1 MGLFVSLS
9 AFAQKMRLA
18 FEGQRWFDLVRN
30 GKVLEVMNSLNSRD
44 SGRKKMASFTENSLL
59 MPVPQT
65 QIDSNP
71 NLTQNKGY

>member
-1 MGLFVSLS
+1 
-9 AFAQKMRLA
+9 
-18 FEGQRWFDLVRN
+18 
-30 GKVLEVMNSLNSRD
+30 MNTLNSRD
-44 SGRKKMASFTENSLL
+44 SGRKKMATFTENSLL